1 MNIYPNITALIK
13 NTPLVELQNIKKHFD
28 LSSRIMAKMEAF
40 NPGGSVKDRIALAM
54 IEDGIKKG
62 LINQDTTIIE
72 ATSGNTGIG
81 LAMIGASKGLKVIL
95 TMPESASMERRKLL
109 QAYGATLYLT
119 PKELGMKGAL
129 AKAAE
134 LTSSIK
140 NHFVPSQF
148 ENPNNPLV
156 HYLSTGP
163 EIMKATTG
171 QIDCFIAGIGTGGTI
186 SGVGKY
192 LKENNPA
199 IKVIGVEPA
208 ASPVLTKGI
217 SGTHKIQGIG
227 AGFVPKI
234 LNRTVIDEIVT
245 VTDEEAILTA
255 RILGKKEGI
264 LAGFSAGAALF
275 AAVNQARKK
284 PRQTIVVLFPDTGE
298 RYLSTVLYEE

>member
-156 HYLSTGP
+156 HYFSTGP

>member
-234 LNRTVIDEIVT
+234 LNQTVIDEIVS
-245 VTDEEAILTA
+245 VTDEEAIFTA
-255 RILGKKEGI
+255 RLLGKKEGI

-275 AAVNQARKK
+275 AALNQARKK
-284 PRQTIVVLFPDTGE
+284 PGQTIVVLFPDTGE

>member
-13 NTPLVELQNIKKHFD
+13 NTPLVELQSIKKHFD

-156 HYLSTGP
+156 HYFSTGP

-284 PRQTIVVLFPDTGE
+284 PRQTIVVLFPDT
-298 RYLSTVLYEE
+298 

>member
-13 NTPLVELQNIKKHFD
+13 NTPLVELQSIKKHFD

-156 HYLSTGP
+156 HYFSTGP

-234 LNRTVIDEIVT
+234 LNQTVIDEIVS
-245 VTDEEAILTA
+245 VTDEEAIFTA
-255 RILGKKEGI
+255 RLLGKKEGI

-275 AAVNQARKK
+275 AALNQARKK
-284 PRQTIVVLFPDTGE
+284 PGQTIVVLFPDTGE

>member
-156 HYLSTGP
+156 HYFSTGP

-234 LNRTVIDEIVT
+234 LNQTVIDEIVS
-245 VTDEEAILTA
+245 VTDEEAIFTA
-255 RILGKKEGI
+255 RLLGKKEGI

-275 AAVNQARKK
+275 AALNQARKK
-284 PRQTIVVLFPDTGE
+284 PGQTIVVLFPDTGE

>member
-275 AAVNQARKK
+275 AALNQARKK
-284 PRQTIVVLFPDTGE
+284 PGQTIVVLFPDTGE

>member
-13 NTPLVELQNIKKHFD
+13 NTPLVELQSIKKHFD

-234 LNRTVIDEIVT
+234 LNQTVIDEIVS
-245 VTDEEAILTA
+245 VTDEEAIFTA
-255 RILGKKEGI
+255 RLLGKKEGI

-275 AAVNQARKK
+275 AALNQARKK
-284 PRQTIVVLFPDTGE
+284 PGQTIVVLFPDTGE